1 MWYQEVC
8 IGAVVTRCELWWL
21 LLPPQLGWK
30 YLSPNSIPTC
40 LWPRSG
46 LQRNSCETQKTTR
59 KQQCCSGSHSE
70 GGCHR
75 TSRLLSRGAGL
86 TSAGTG
92 LPWAHSSFSS
102 WQRSI
107 AFPNNPGAGF
117 CAAPQWGVPH
127 LLQVTYIQAAGL
139 EAARAIKVPVW
150 ARRFQHT
157 SLGLKPSQVPV

>member
-1 MWYQEVC
+1 MISRSVY
-8 IGAVVTRCELWWL
+8 RCRSDKVRTVMAFTATSARLKVPFSELH
-21 LLPPQLGWK
+21 P
-30 YLSPNSIPTC
+30 YL

-46 LQRNSCETQKTTR
+46 LQRNSRETQKTTR

-70 GGCHR
+70 GRCHR

-139 EAARAIKVPVW
+139 EAARAIKLPVW